1 MSRFNPERLKEI
13 RIVRKMNLSQLAEKL
28 GLTKQAVSK
37 YELGKNMPSPEF
49 LNKML
54 NILSISRDYLTKNS
68 IDTNRTCSSLFFRA
82 ASTTTETERCYANII
97 CKWGYEIT
105 QGMNIFENIPNVN
118 FPNLNEEL
126 TILEKAAYLRRF
138 WKLGNTPIDNITSVL
153 EDNGIFVFIVD
164 SSELHTDAYSKI
176 INGIPIIILN
186 EYKGTAV
193 RWRFDLCH
201 ELGHL
206 VLHKNLSATE
216 FEFNAERVE
225 KEASLFASC
234 FLMPK
239 ESFGNSVV
247 TPKLE
252 DFIELKKEWK
262 VSITAMLYNCEHFG
276 IISNNKYIA
285 LLKQLSKKGW
295 RKKEPFD
302 DEFEF
307 EKSKYFHNYAEKY
320 LTDKNNFEQFNNL
333 VRLPIK
339 DIERLCSLPEGYFA
353 EYNNGV
359 TTNDDDTTSHRQ
371 LDLFN

>member
-1 MSRFNPERLKEI
+1 MSGFNPERLKEI
-13 RIVRKMNLSQLAEKL
+13 RIVRKMNLYQLAIKL

-37 YELGKNMPSPEF
+37 YELGKSMPSPEII
-49 LNKML
+49 NKIL
-54 NILSISRDYLTKNS
+54 NILSISRSYLTKNS
-68 IDTNRTCSSLFFRA
+68 IDINGVCSSLFFRA
-82 ASTTTETERCYANII
+82 ASTTTETERYYANII
-97 CKWGYEIT
+97 CKWGYEILL
-105 QGMNIFENIPNVN
+105 GMNIFENILNVN
-118 FPNLNEEL
+118 FPNFNEGA
-126 TILEKAAYLRRF
+126 TISEKAAYLRRF
-138 WKLGNTPIDNITSVL
+138 WNLGNTPIDNITSVL
-153 EDNGIFVFIVD
+153 EANGIFVFIIN

-186 EYKGTAV
+186 EHKGTAV

-216 FEFNAERVE
+216 FELNAERIE

-247 TPKLE
+247 TTRLE

-262 VSITAMLYNCEHFG
+262 VSIAAMLCNCEYIG
-276 IISNNKYIA
+276 IIDNNKYIA

-307 EKSKYFHNYAEKY
+307 EKPKYFHHYIEKY

-339 DIERLCSLPEGYFA
+339 DVERLCSLPEGYFD

-359 TTNDDDTTSHRQ
+359 SINDDNTAGYRQ
-371 LDLFN
+371 LSFFD